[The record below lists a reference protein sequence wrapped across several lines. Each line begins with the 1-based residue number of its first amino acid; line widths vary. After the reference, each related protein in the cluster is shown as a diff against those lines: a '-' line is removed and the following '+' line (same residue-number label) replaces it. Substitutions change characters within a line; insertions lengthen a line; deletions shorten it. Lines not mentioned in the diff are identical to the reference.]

1 MLVRRTPWYASAHH
15 LARLDLTKKS
25 SCLGGLDMKSSDNST
40 LVYSS
45 ESGLV
50 KQIPATAK
58 SKPKAHSTNTP
69 PTPSDGTVRLRRETK
84 GRGGGTVIVISG
96 IPLAESALKDLA
108 GALKKRC
115 GCGGTVKE
123 GIIEIQGDHRDTL
136 LLELQ
141 TRGYRV
147 KLAGG

>member
-1 MLVRRTPWYASAHH
+1 
-15 LARLDLTKKS
+15 
-25 SCLGGLDMKSSDNST
+25 MKPADAST

-45 ESGLV
+45 ETGLV
-50 KQIPATAK
+50 KQAK
-58 SKPKAHSTNTP
+58 SATPGKGKGKGKPQAVQP
-69 PTPSDGTVRLRRETK
+69 EPADGTVRLRRETK

-96 IPLAESALKDLA
+96 IPLAGPALKELA

-115 GCGGTVKE
+115 GCGGTVKD

-141 TRGYRV
+141 SRGYRV
-147 KLAGG
+147 KPAGG

>member
-1 MLVRRTPWYASAHH
+1 
-15 LARLDLTKKS
+15 
-25 SCLGGLDMKSSDNST
+25 MKPADSST

-45 ESGLV
+45 ETGLV
-50 KQIPATAK
+50 KQAKTTTHSK
-58 SKPKAHSTNTP
+58 SKPQATP
-69 PTPSDGTVRLRRETK
+69 AAPADGTVRLRRETK

-96 IPLAESALKDLA
+96 IPLGGAALKELA

-115 GCGGTVKE
+115 GCGGTIKD

-141 TRGYRV
+141 SRGFRV
-147 KLAGG
+147 KLAGGLYTSARQFQPVAQSEFPRCSCAWKPLHTVS